1 MMTEN
6 KFYEVVSKFR
16 EEVIDKIPYKI
27 NLVEILGANENSHTN
42 ILAEILRYWRN
53 GSYPFLRSFLNS
65 IIVGEVRPQIEN
77 PKIVT
82 QIKYID
88 ALIYEV
94 GKYAI
99 IVENKINWATD
110 QEKQIQRYIEAASRE
125 CHIDPMKQK
134 KIWVVYLTDDGRKKV
149 SDISLTPTAKE
160 LLDYHDDK
168 SDTPTNHISR
178 YIECNYRDDVLPWLK
193 ENVLP
198 ACRYSE
204 VELIAMLQQYIGYL
218 EARFA
223 INRRC
228 NEELAERYFDGILRD
243 IGCKPQD
250 SYDFLK
256 ELLEQTTS
264 NSGDLGLNISLQ
276 ERNEF
281 TRAIRL
287 RLDKMLD
294 EDYALSEDDA
304 ITAKMDAVCEWLMS
318 HGIGKNIHR
327 LSQWSCVFIQYVVEG
342 QRIKL
347 QFDLG
352 TSEIGVRLFN
362 NDYSSGNLSAKVL
375 SDFPSLRALFFRLFP
390 FCKDEGEWYAH
401 VELGSVKSKS
411 QLFALLE
418 ASNIAML
425 GELFHKCME
434 DHLNKN

>member
-1 MMTEN
+1 M
-6 KFYEVVSKFR
+6 
-16 EEVIDKIPYKI
+16 
-27 NLVEILGANENSHTN
+27 
-42 ILAEILRYWRN
+42 
-53 GSYPFLRSFLNS
+53 
-65 IIVGEVRPQIEN
+65 
-77 PKIVT
+77 
-82 QIKYID
+82 
-88 ALIYEV
+88 
-94 GKYAI
+94 
-99 IVENKINWATD
+99 
-110 QEKQIQRYIEAASRE
+110 
-125 CHIDPMKQK
+125 
-134 KIWVVYLTDDGRKKV
+134 
-149 SDISLTPTAKE
+149 
-160 LLDYHDDK
+160 
-168 SDTPTNHISR
+168 
-178 YIECNYRDDVLPWLK
+178 
-193 ENVLP
+193 
-198 ACRYSE
+198 
-204 VELIAMLQQYIGYL
+204 
-218 EARFA
+218 
-223 INRRC
+223 
-228 NEELAERYFDGILRD
+228 
-243 IGCKPQD
+243 
-250 SYDFLK
+250 
-256 ELLEQTTS
+256 
-264 NSGDLGLNISLQ
+264 Q

-281 TRAIRL
+281 TRAIRF

-294 EDYALSEDDA
+294 EGYALSEGDA

-418 ASNIAML
+418 TSNIAKL